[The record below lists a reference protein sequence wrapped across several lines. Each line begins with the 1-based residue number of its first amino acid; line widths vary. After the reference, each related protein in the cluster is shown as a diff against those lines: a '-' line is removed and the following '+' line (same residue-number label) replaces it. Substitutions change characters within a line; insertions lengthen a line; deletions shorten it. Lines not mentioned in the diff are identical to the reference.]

1 MSDNIQGDGLNYDL
15 QQDIETLNQIKNF
28 AKCVVYVRPTK
39 NWKNDENGNNF
50 GFDWMRVGDSEIK
63 GDVNYAKNMGQLWIG
78 NKPQDNGNSF
88 TGSFK
93 VDPEKYRRMISVY
106 YRESFNVAWKVKPI
120 KETEEKKIIE
130 IESEFK
136 YYVPVLNLMN
146 GQDANLQLIVD
157 MAEKKEPPESIK
169 WNIPDANLLTIK
181 HGKKPL
187 VPQKGKYDCTIT
199 CNEEIKDIQTISFIA
214 VYRTADGTTEEE
226 VCGYLKVLP
235 NNRIKRLKV
244 LLVNCT
250 FNNCKGEINNKEISY
265 AKKILNQGM
274 VELDY
279 AIENYEVTQ
288 GSFTEK
294 ALKASSS
301 EGFFNNS
308 NGIIGNLFY
317 NNGTGLYEFFQRENL
332 LETYKDHIVVV
343 AIGKDYRQIS
353 KDGNSSIING
363 LTHPPLGIIKLTHV
377 IPPIEYN
384 PTASIIL
391 LFKYRNKET
400 MVHEILH
407 ATGLLHTFS
416 SSSPYVYKPNKTDN
430 IMDYSHENNIP
441 RIATW
446 QWQWEAIREY
456 IDNS

>member
-1 MSDNIQGDGLNYDL
+1 MCDNIQGDGLNYDL

-78 NKPQDNGNSF
+78 NKPQDNGNSL

-106 YRESFNVAWKVKPI
+106 YKESFNVAWKVKPI

-130 IESEFK
+130 IESDFK

-157 MAEKKEPPESIK
+157 MAEKKELPESIK

-181 HGKKPL
+181 HEKKPL

-199 CNEEIKDIQTISFIA
+199 CNEEIKDIQTISFVA

-244 LLVNCT
+244 LLVD
-250 FNNCKGEINNKEISY
+250 FNFNKNKGVVNKKEISY
-265 AKKILNQGM
+265 AKKILNQGI
-274 VELDY
+274 VEFDY
-279 AIENYEVTQ
+279 SQKTYIAPP

-294 ALKASSS
+294 ALIAGSSDGHFKS
-301 EGFFNNS
+301 PNVIFN
-308 NGIIGNLFY
+308 NLFY
-317 NNGTGLYEFFQRENL
+317 NQGCGLYEFFQRENL

-343 AIGKDYRQIS
+343 AIGNECKQVFTYGSS
-353 KDGNSSIING
+353 KITGV
-363 LTHPPLGIIKLTHV
+363 THPPLGTFKLTHV
-377 IPPIEYN
+377 TPSIDYT
-384 PTASIIL
+384 PTASVIL
-391 LFKYRNKET
+391 LFEDRDKET
-400 MVHEILH
+400 MAHEILH

-416 SSSPYVYKPNKTDN
+416 SSSPYVYKPKKTDN